1 MKKILLII
9 IPILL
14 FAFSCA
20 NSIED
25 EVHFINGET
34 MGTTF
39 SIKFTS
45 KTPIDILQIETEI
58 NNILQIVN
66 QQMSTFIPSSELSLF
81 NSSLDTNWIN
91 VSSDLAF
98 VVNEAQNISKLSNGK
113 FDITIAPLVNLWGF
127 GPNDK
132 PQTIPTQ
139 DVIDEFKQYVGYK
152 NIEVSFSPPS
162 IKKHHPKVTCD
173 LSAIAKGFGVDKVSE
188 YLLSKGV
195 DNHLVEIGGE
205 LRASGKKFNN
215 DWLVGISAPNQSVTI
230 QEKIKLNNL
239 SMATSG
245 DYWNYFEEN
254 GIRYSHTIDP
264 LTGKPITHNLASVT
278 VVAHTCAE
286 SDAFATAIDV
296 MGPEE
301 GLQFAN
307 NNELKV
313 YLIVKGK
320 DNFEVLYTPQFE
332 NLISKGN

>member
-9 IPILL
+9 IPFLL
-14 FAFSCA
+14 FTFSCT

-25 EVHFINGET
+25 EVHFISGET

-66 QQMSTFIPSSELSLF
+66 QQMSTYIPTSELSLF
-81 NSSLDTNWIN
+81 NTSLDTNWIN
-91 VSSDLAF
+91 VSSDFAF
-98 VVNEAQNISKLSNGK
+98 VVSEAQKISKLSKGK

-127 GPNDK
+127 GPDNK
-132 PQTIPTQ
+132 PETIPTQ
-139 DVIDEFKQYVGYK
+139 DVIDEFKQFVGYK
-152 NIEVSFSPPS
+152 NIEVRLSPPS
-162 IKKHHPKVTCD
+162 IKKHNPKVTCD

-188 YLLSKGV
+188 YLLSKGIN
-195 DNHLVEIGGE
+195 NHLVEIGGE

-215 DWLVGISAPNQSVTI
+215 DWIVGISTPNQSATV

-278 VVAHTCAE
+278 VVANTCAE

-301 GLQFAN
+301 GLQFAKD
-307 NNELKV
+307 NELKV
-313 YLIVKGK
+313 YYIVKDK
-320 DNFEVLYTPQFE
+320 NKFSTFYTAQFE